1 MSQKRSDQERAEA
14 YARVLLETARA
25 EGRANQ
31 DLVQWNHAV
40 KFSPEVLET
49 LTTMRREEDST
60 LIEEVAK
67 QYKEYL
73 DSGDDTV
80 SLTATTAVPMDD
92 ELRQKICET
101 MERELGEPIYL
112 VERVDPSIIG
122 GIVIEVRGN
131 RYDAS
136 VHAQLS
142 DIRRSLSS
150 VYIGSDEQ

>member
-1 MSQKRSDQERAEA
+1 MSQKRSEQERAEA
-14 YARVLLETARA
+14 YARALLETARA

-49 LTTMRREEDST
+49 LTAMRREEDST
-60 LIEEVAK
+60 LIEEIAK
-67 QYKEYL
+67 QYKEFL

-92 ELRQKICET
+92 ELRHAIRER
-101 MERELGEPIYL
+101 MEAELGEPIYL

-136 VHAQLS
+136 VRTQLA
-142 DIRRSLSS
+142 DIRRTLSS
-150 VYIGSDEQ
+150 AYIGSDEQ